1 MRVTKLVREYVT
13 KEVSKVY
20 DEPIKSATK
29 GYDDEK
35 EMIENQFQAILDEAN
50 EKAKAILSK
59 HKGYEIKYGD
69 KKPFIRSGTLFNY
82 DKWND
87 GQLKANELRQEKLNK
102 IDDILITLELGGT
115 KAELE
120 EMIKNITIDNK

>member
-20 DEPIKSATK
+20 DEPIKNATK
-29 GYDDEK
+29 DYDDEK

-50 EKAKAILSK
+50 EKAEAILSK
-59 HKGYEIKYGD
+59 HKGYEIRYCN
-69 KKPFIRSGTLFNY
+69 KKPFNRSGTLFNF

-87 GQLKANELRQEKLNK
+87 GQIKAEELRQEKLNK

>member
-20 DEPIKSATK
+20 DEPIKNATK
-29 GYDDEK
+29 GYEEEK
-35 EMIENQFQAILDEAN
+35 EMIENQFKAILDKAN
-50 EKAKAILSK
+50 EKAEAILSK
-59 HKGYEIKYGD
+59 YKGYELKYCD
-69 KKPFIRSGTLFNY
+69 KKPFGRSGSLFNY

-87 GQLKANELRQEKLNK
+87 GQIKASELRQEKLNK

-120 EMIKNITIDNK
+120 EMIKNIAINK

>member
-20 DEPIKSATK
+20 DEPIENATK
-29 GYDDEK
+29 EYRK
-35 EMIENQFQAILDEAN
+35 EVAVIDSQLKTILDEAN
-50 EKAKAILSK
+50 EKAKTILAK
-59 HKGYEIKYGD
+59 FKGYEVKYNEG
-69 KKPFIRSGTLFNY
+69 KPFSRSGSVFNF
-82 DKWND
+82 DKWNN
-87 GQLKANELRQEKLNK
+87 GQIKANELRQEKLNK

>member
-20 DEPIKSATK
+20 DEPIKNATK
-29 GYDDEK
+29 NYDEEK

-50 EKAKAILSK
+50 ERAKAILSK
-59 HKGYEIKYGD
+59 HKGYEIRYCSGE
-69 KKPFIRSGTLFNY
+69 PFMRAGTIFNY
-82 DKWND
+82 DKWNE
-87 GQLKANELRQEKLNK
+87 GQLKAEELRQEKRNK

>member
-20 DEPIKSATK
+20 DEPIKNATK
-29 GYDDEK
+29 NYDEEK

-50 EKAKAILSK
+50 ERAEAILSK
-59 HKGYEIKYGD
+59 HKGYEMKYCN
-69 KKPFIRSGTLFNY
+69 KEPFMRSGSIFNY
-82 DKWND
+82 DKWNE

>member
-20 DEPIKSATK
+20 DEPIKNATK
-29 GYDDEK
+29 NYDEEK

-50 EKAKAILSK
+50 ERAEAILSK
-59 HKGYEIKYGD
+59 YKGYELKYCNG
-69 KKPFIRSGTLFNY
+69 KPFMRSGSLFNY

-87 GQLKANELRQEKLNK
+87 GQTKASELKQEKLNK

-115 KAELE
+115 KVELE
-120 EMIKNITIDNK
+120 EMIKNITINNK

>member
-20 DEPIKSATK
+20 DEPIKNTTK
-29 GYDDEK
+29 DYNEEK
-35 EMIENQFQAILDEAN
+35 EMIESQFKAILDEAN
-50 EKAKAILSK
+50 ERAEAILSK
-59 HKGYEIKYGD
+59 YEGYELRYCD
-69 KKPFIRSGTLFNY
+69 KKPFSRAGTLFNF

-87 GQLKANELRQEKLNK
+87 GQIKAEELRKEKLNK

-120 EMIKNITIDNK
+120 EMIKNITINK

>member
-20 DEPIKSATK
+20 DEPIENATK
-29 GYDDEK
+29 DYREEVAIIDSQLK
-35 EMIENQFQAILDEAN
+35 AILDEAN
-50 EKAKAILSK
+50 DKAKTILAK
-59 HKGYEIKYGD
+59 FKGYEIKYNDG
-69 KKPFIRSGTLFNY
+69 KPFRCSGSVFNF
-82 DKWND
+82 DKWN
-87 GQLKANELRQEKLNK
+87 GCQLKANELRQEKLHK